1 MESKPFEIMK
11 DSERGKSTQD
21 LIADS
26 NRDSQQGHKPSQDH
40 ARALMRK
47 IASSGHQGVKG
58 KISALNK
65 IQELNQMLLPR
76 YIVKLEEAATILRSY
91 ESELTSLT
99 KRMEKMSPQ
108 VQSALGG
115 RSVSRF
121 IKRVRS
127 SMRKLRAHQ
136 DATIDR
142 LTR

>member
-1 MESKPFEIMK
+1 MESKPFDTIK

-21 LIADS
+21 LISDS
-26 NRDSQQGHKPSQDH
+26 RRESEQGSPDSRDR

-47 IASSGHQGVKG
+47 IASGGNQGVKG
-58 KISALNK
+58 KISAINK

-91 ESELTSLT
+91 ESELTALT

-127 SMRKLRAHQ
+127 SLRKLRAHQ

>member
-1 MESKPFEIMK
+1 MESTNFEVVK

-26 NRDSQQGHKPSQDH
+26 RSDSQQTHKPSQDR

-47 IASSGHQGVKG
+47 ISSGGNQGVKG

-91 ESELTSLT
+91 ESELAALN